1 MTIGN
6 SHGNSHDTGLD
17 GSYDRGAFKALISG
31 RVQGVGFRFQ
41 ARRKAGSLSLRGWV
55 RNERDGSVTVLAE
68 GYKENLNEFS
78 SWLRK
83 GPPGSWVRE
92 FEMEELPYTGSFIDF
107 EIEY

>member
-1 MTIGN
+1 VSGFVF
-6 SHGNSHDTGLD
+6 
-17 GSYDRGAFKALISG
+17 RPEKG
-31 RVQGVGFRFQ
+31 RVLVAPRLGEKR
-41 ARRKAGSLSLRGWV
+41 
-55 RNERDGSVTVLAE
+55 RDGSVTVLAE